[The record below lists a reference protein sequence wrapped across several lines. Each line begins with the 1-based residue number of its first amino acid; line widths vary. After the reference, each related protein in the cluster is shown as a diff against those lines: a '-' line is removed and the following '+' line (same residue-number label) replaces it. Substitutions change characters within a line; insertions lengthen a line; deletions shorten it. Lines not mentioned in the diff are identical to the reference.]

1 MVVKFISKT
10 HLQNT
15 FFGFLSRLVSVWL
28 QSLQEVLLWLNE
40 NIFFKM
46 GIEDAEFD
54 AEFESVEKISKGI
67 MQKKLSAEKWP

>member
-1 MVVKFISKT
+1 
-10 HLQNT
+10 
-15 FFGFLSRLVSVWL
+15 
-28 QSLQEVLLWLNE
+28 
-40 NIFFKM
+40 M